1 MAGRQ
6 APSGRTRSYK
16 TTTASTRASS
26 STRRFSTVSSSSS
39 SRARLAREKQRRQY
53 EQQKREKL
61 IFALF
66 VVIILVMILFS
77 ILIFKKIVGDAPSDT
92 TEDVGGLHGVVDP
105 PDTDPIT
112 PVLTFKEE
120 MVAKDRIYQGSLIL
134 VNSTTPRKIAPAL
147 TDLSAV
153 SDKAYQM
160 SGLGTHL
167 ETAAA
172 DAFVK
177 MATDEYAATGTKLL
191 VHRCYEEDKAS
202 DELGSGLTV
211 DVAVYDGSSTYSLSS
226 SRCAEVL
233 SWMKD
238 NAARYGF
245 VILSPEETGKTH
257 YGFRY
262 VGVPHASYMEENEL
276 TLAAHLE
283 AIRNHTPDTP
293 LSVVIDGVHYAM
305 YYVEAT
311 GGDMTAVPILKD
323 AASFEISGDNAGG
336 FIVTARMD

>member
-26 STRRFSTVSSSSS
+26 STRRFATVSTSSS

-66 VVIILVMILFS
+66 VVIILVMILFA

-92 TEDVGGLHGVVDP
+92 SDHGNVVDTP
-105 PDTDPIT
+105 PLDDRADLLDAFIDQII
-112 PVLTFKEE
+112 
-120 MVAKDRIYQGSLIL
+120 AKDQIYQGSLIL
-134 VNSTTPRKIAPAL
+134 VNSTTPRKITPTL
-147 TDLSAV
+147 TDISGV
-153 SDKAYQM
+153 SGKAYQL
-160 SGLGTHL
+160 SGLGTHM

-177 MATDEYAATGTKLL
+177 MAADEYAATGTKLL
-191 VHRCYEEDKAS
+191 VHRCYEEENIS

-211 DVAVYDGSSTYSLSS
+211 DVAVYDGSNTYSLSS
-226 SRCAEVL
+226 ATCTEVFGWL
-233 SWMKD
+233 KA
-238 NAARYGF
+238 NASDYGF
-245 VILSPEETGKTH
+245 IIIPPEETGRRH

-262 VGVPHASYMEENEL
+262 VGAPHASYMEENEL
-276 TLAAHLE
+276 SLAAYLE
-283 AIRNHTPDTP
+283 LLRTSHDVDTGDA
-293 LSVVIDGVHYAM
+293 LSVTADGVRYSV
-305 YYVEAT
+305 YYVT
-311 GGDMTAVPILKD
+311 NMGGDMTSVPIPAD
-323 AASFEISGDNAGG
+323 AVSYTISGDNAGG